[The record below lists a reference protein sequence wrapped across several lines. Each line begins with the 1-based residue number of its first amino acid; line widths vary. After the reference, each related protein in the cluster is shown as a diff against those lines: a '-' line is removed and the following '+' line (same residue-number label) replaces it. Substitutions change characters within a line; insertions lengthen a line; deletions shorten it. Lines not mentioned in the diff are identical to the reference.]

1 MYEKEIFRKLRW
13 RNYTKTQWS
22 ESILINKIKRMF
34 GKKIVIGYGSFQ
46 EKQQMKY
53 SRPTPNIGI
62 KRLLNR
68 HFKVLTVDEF
78 RTSKT
83 CCNCKNIKKELKAE
97 KTYEC
102 KKCKLVID
110 RDINASINIY
120 DI

>member
-83 CCNCKNIKKELKAE
+83 CCKCLNSNTCYYKKRENP
-97 KTYEC
+97 KT
-102 KKCKLVID
+102 V
-110 RDINASINIY
+110 S
-120 DI
+120 